1 MLHTLSTVFVEELE
15 AGEMVHSLIDDI
27 PESGSFTS
35 MLDDDQVCTRGEA
48 PGYKANIS

>member
-1 MLHTLSTVFVEELE
+1 MEELE

-35 MLDDDQVCTRGEA
+35 MLDDDQVRSRGKHLVITRIFVEW
-48 PGYKANIS
+48 